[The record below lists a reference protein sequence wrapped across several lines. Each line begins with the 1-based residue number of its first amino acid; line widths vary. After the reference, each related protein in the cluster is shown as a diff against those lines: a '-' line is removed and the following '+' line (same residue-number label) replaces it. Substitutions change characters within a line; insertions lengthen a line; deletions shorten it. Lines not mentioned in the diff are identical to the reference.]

1 MNTQDGDDNGSNG
14 GILARFGKYS
24 WSLILLGLIGGPIS
38 TFFMMRETMTVGL
51 NAAEIRITALDA
63 QNKEMKETIGQLM
76 KDVVPR
82 QEHNSVE
89 EKQGEIERMRD
100 ARIDRLEN
108 EVYGRK
114 TIGNK

>member
-1 MNTQDGDDNGSNG
+1 MTEHAKDDDASN

-24 WSLILLGLIGGPIS
+24 WSLVLIGLIGGPIS

-51 NAAEIRITALDA
+51 NAAEIRITALEA
-63 QNKEMKETIGQLM
+63 QNKKMEDAITQLT

-89 EKQGEIERMRD
+89 EKQREIDRLRD
-100 ARIDRLEN
+100 ARIDRLEQ
-108 EVYGRK
+108 RLK
-114 TIGNK
+114 